1 MQARLKR
8 HDWHMKLLKA
18 GDPIT
23 VSAGWR
29 RYQTIPIYASELD
42 SKQYEI
48 AKYTPQYEH
57 CLAMFWGPPA
67 PPYTRIAVAQGN
79 KEEFR
84 ITATAIVLD
93 PKHPTKIVKE
103 SKWIG
108 KPHKILKRRAALI
121 KFTPDTDVAKF
132 IGETIRTG
140 THIWGKI
147 TEATKREGIARC
159 TFSSRIDMRDTV
171 FMRVIRQVE
180 APPRF
185 LYPLAAVEPHDNLV
199 PVNKD
204 SLKKEDPAH
213 RQLRLEQRRGV
224 KFPDEDPCSYSFLK
238 YLMLQYMTENV
249 RRDPVVVMS
258 EEKRG
263 ALTMKRKREEHEKQ
277 RKKIGQ
283 MVTF

>member
-1 MQARLKR
+1 MEIDHVELTPMENESFRTGSYLRLEVHDVPFGMVENFDPCHPILVGGISREEKNVGYMQAKLKR

-18 GDPIT
+18 GDPII

-42 SKQYEI
+42 SKQHEI
-48 AKYTPQYEH
+48 AKYIPQYEH
-57 CLAMFWGPPA
+57 CLAMFWGPLA
-67 PPYTRIAVAQGN
+67 PPHTRIAVVQGN
-79 KEEFR
+79 KEAFR

-121 KFTPDTDVAKF
+121 NFTPDTDVAKF
-132 IGETIRTG
+132 IGATIRTG
-140 THIWGKI
+140 THIRGKI
-147 TEATKREGIARC
+147 TETTKREGIARC
-159 TFSSRIDMRDTV
+159 TFNSRINMRDTV
-171 FMRVIRQVE
+171 FMRVIRQVV

-204 SLKKEDPAH
+204 SLKK
-213 RQLRLEQRRGV
+213 V
-224 KFPDEDPCSYSFLK
+224 IC
-238 YLMLQYMTENV
+238 
-249 RRDPVVVMS
+249 
-258 EEKRG
+258 
-263 ALTMKRKREEHEKQ
+263 
-277 RKKIGQ
+277 
-283 MVTF
+283 